1 MKLIGHKNTKS
12 QITIAQKSAEE
23 RNTSLPHT
31 MFAGVAGCGKTCMA
45 RYIAQGCSVDF
56 LAMPA
61 REFKDHKSVLG
72 ILEKLNH
79 DGYDEKGNRT
89 GKIKPT
95 ILFIDEI
102 HRMATE
108 GEEQLG
114 MAMEDFKLAA
124 EEGGYYWIPHFTVI
138 GATTNDGGLSKPFR
152 ERFELRFIFD
162 TYSEEEIIEIIKL
175 HTDGLRKETEMHI
188 TPLAMK
194 KIAERGRGVPR
205 ISVGY
210 LKRARDLAVTKK
222 GLNLVTSAIVE
233 ETFNEL
239 GIDAIGLNQVE
250 LKILK
255 ALYDTNIPI
264 GLENLSIIS
273 NASPKALSEAAE
285 PFLIRLGFIIRS
297 GRGRLITRKGK
308 RYLEDSGYKGK
319 NRKVLIS
326 ADYIRM

>member
-1 MKLIGHKNTKS
+1 MELIGHKNTKS
-12 QITIAQKSAEE
+12 QMTIAQKSAEE
-23 RNTSLPHT
+23 RNTSLPHI
-31 MFAGVAGCGKTCMA
+31 MFAGVAGCGKTSMA
-45 RYIAQGCSVDF
+45 RYIARNCSVDF
-56 LAMPA
+56 LTMPA
-61 REFKDHKSVLG
+61 REFKDHRSVLS

-95 ILFIDEI
+95 ILFVDEI
-102 HRMATE
+102 HRMPTE

-114 MAMEDFKLAA
+114 IAMEDFKLTA
-124 EEGGYYWIPHFTVI
+124 EEGGYYWIPHFTII

-162 TYSEEEIIEIIKL
+162 TYNEEEIVEIIKL
-175 HTDGLRKETEMHI
+175 HADSLKEETEMHI

-194 KIAERGRGVPR
+194 EIAKRGRGIPR
-205 ISVGY
+205 IAVGY
-210 LKRARDLAVTKK
+210 LKRARDLAVTKR
-222 GLNLVTSAIVE
+222 GLNLITSAIVE
-233 ETFNEL
+233 ETFDEL
-239 GIDAIGLNQVE
+239 GVDTLGLNQVE
-250 LKILK
+250 LKVLK
-255 ALYDTNIPI
+255 ALYDANIPI

-297 GRGRLITRKGK
+297 GRGRIITRKGK
-308 RYLEDSGYKGK
+308 KYLEDAGYKGK

-326 ADYIRM
+326 ADYVRK